1 MKYFLS
7 DSRLSNRFTARER
20 SKLLTGL
27 QDIKHY
33 IDNDTIDDD
42 DKKYVMEANYFNRF
56 SGVVK
61 TLDDISIFDNKIRLQ
76 GMKRSLYNKL
86 RDWGRGRK
94 GIPTGLISKN
104 INTVYNDKQ
113 QCYELVDVS
122 DDNKKPNIEH
132 IIPISLFVEMTIQDY
147 ISGRWNFDEKKDF
160 VTTDSN
166 IEDFYSLQILTTIVT
181 REENLLLEKIKNQ
194 MYKKFV
200 NPYTGQPDARKIVEE
215 MSQGYHYKEAKIS
228 FHNEVMS
235 LPKQTLAFNETPEG
249 IKELMGKRKFT
260 PRKQNH
266 DFW

>member
-1 MKYFLS
+1 MDNEVLDDS
-7 DSRLSNRFTARER
+7 DKT
-20 SKLLTGL
+20 KLI
-27 QDIKHY
+27 Q
-33 IDNDTIDDD
+33 
-42 DKKYVMEANYFNRF
+42 ANYYNKF

-61 TLDDISIFDNKIRLQ
+61 TSDDISIFDNSIRLQ

-104 INTVYNDKQ
+104 INTVYNDKL
-113 QCYELVDVS
+113 QCYEIVNVS

-132 IIPISLFVEMTIQDY
+132 IIPISLFVELIIQDY
-147 ISGRWNFDEKKDF
+147 ISGRWNFDENKDF
-160 VTTDSN
+160 ITTDSN

-181 REENLLLEKIKNQ
+181 REENLLLEKIKKQ

-200 NPYTGQPDARKIVEE
+200 NPYTGQPDARKIVEK
-215 MSQGYHYKEAKIS
+215 MSQGYHYKKAKIS
-228 FHNEVMS
+228 FHNEVMP
-235 LPKQTLAFNETPEG
+235 LPKQTLAFSETPEG